1 MATCPDGLLYGVNM
15 TKIAR
20 QEAFGEA
27 SGGAKTTDME
37 KYQRKAVEEG
47 TKIKCPKTNYRI
59 NIRKNTLEDLSQPL
73 GREDGFDYTEDF
85 DGFQDTS
92 HGLIF
97 VSFKSV
103 VGTGG
108 SQTRTLRECYH
119 FAEAQLKF
127 LVKHKKRK
135 IFFANILDG
144 DESDRR
150 MKLFRY
156 LLALPEYAH
165 IAHKVYVGHLGGY
178 FDWFNKCATIE

>member
-1 MATCPDGLLYGVNM
+1 MAKCPDGLLYGLNM

-37 KYQRKAVEEG
+37 KYQRKAVEKG
-47 TKIKCPKTNYRI
+47 TGIKCPKTNYRI
-59 NIRKNTLEDLSQPL
+59 NIRKNTLEDLSHPIGQ
-73 GREDGFDYTEDF
+73 EDGFDYTEDF
-85 DGFQDTS
+85 DGVQDTS
-92 HGLIF
+92 YGIVF
-97 VSFKSV
+97 ISFKSV
-103 VGTGG
+103 VGAGG

-127 LVKHKKRK
+127 SLKHRK

-144 DESDRR
+144 DEADKR
-150 MKLFRY
+150 MKQFKY
-156 LLALPEYAH
+156 LLARPEYAH
-165 IAHKVYVGHLGGY
+165 TAHRVYVGHLAGY